1 MACTKKRKKKSENV
15 VFCWLSKRILLIL
28 LSSCGRLLTKKKK
41 KTSHSQPKLVFF
53 SCRARCQVS
62 LQSPDR
68 YFPLGEVTSTL
79 SAQRHRQVRLR
90 VSLIAPPC
98 FVCRAA
104 GAELFR
110 GLWLPSSA
118 RWEGGQT
125 SEQNATVEVSQHIL
139 YFSPALQISITAWK
153 A

>member
-1 MACTKKRKKKSENV
+1 MACTKKREKKSENV

-28 LSSCGRLLTKKKK
+28 LSSCGRLLTNKKNQ

-79 SAQRHRQVRLR
+79 SAQRHLQAESGRLALSAGPRELNFSTVCGCLPQLGEEEAKRQSKMRPLKCHNTFFTF
-90 VSLIAPPC
+90 PPRC
-98 FVCRAA
+98 K
-104 GAELFR
+104 
-110 GLWLPSSA
+110 
-118 RWEGGQT
+118 
-125 SEQNATVEVSQHIL
+125 SQ
-139 YFSPALQISITAWK
+139 
-153 A
+153 